1 MIFIFTFPVK
11 QFVTFEPISY
21 SFEETIGFDVEASF
35 ASCPE
40 ASFANLPRDF
50 HGLKIT
56 N

>member
-21 SFEETIGFDVEASF
+21 SFEETIGFDVEAS
-35 ASCPE
+35 S
-40 ASFANLPRDF
+40 ANLPRDF